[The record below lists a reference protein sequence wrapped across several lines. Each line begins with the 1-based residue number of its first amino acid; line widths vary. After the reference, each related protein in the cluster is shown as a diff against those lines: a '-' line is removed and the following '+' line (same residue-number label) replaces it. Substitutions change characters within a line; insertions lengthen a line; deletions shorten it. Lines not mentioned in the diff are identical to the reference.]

1 MKHIVFDFDGT
12 IADTKA
18 IAYEV
23 YEEVAKNNHIQPIQ
37 QKAFRL
43 LEKMS
48 ARQRIK
54 MMRIPLFKVPR
65 FLKQARHLFYA
76 RIKDAPIFK
85 GMSELLDVLNQ
96 HGYEVYMLSSN
107 HDDVIEAFMKR
118 HHITH
123 FDHIVGKVSLFGKA
137 KALKRFMKKHQ
148 LKSNEFVYVGDE
160 IRDIEACKK
169 VGVKII
175 AVTWGYDHKALLETA
190 EPDYICDDVNALMT
204 LITNWKDGVSH
215 D

>member
-1 MKHIVFDFDGT
+1 MIKHIVFDFDGT

-23 YEEVAKNNHIQPIQ
+23 YFEVANQNHIQPIN

-48 ARQRIK
+48 IRQRIK
-54 MMRIPLFKVPR
+54 MMRIPWIKILW
-65 FLKQARHLFYA
+65 FLKQARHLFFT
-76 RIKDAPIFK
+76 RIKDAPIFE
-85 GMSELLDVLNQ
+85 GMSSLLDDLDHQ
-96 HGYEVYMLSSN
+96 GFEVYMLSSN

-148 LKSNEFVYVGDE
+148 LKPHEFVYVGDE
-160 IRDIEACKK
+160 IRDIEACQK

-175 AVTWGYDHKALLETA
+175 AVSWGYDHKELLETA
-190 EPDYICDDVNALMT
+190 NPDFLCDDVNALSARIMQ
-204 LITNWKDGVSH
+204 LKDGVIK
-215 D
+215 